1 MSSLSKSKY
10 LYEEWGFPKGRKQIY
25 ESTRECAEREFEE
38 ETGYKKYNLNNR
50 NYNDNNIY
58 IEEFLGTNNIKY
70 KHVYYLINMNEDIYK
85 PTVNKNNKIQ
95 YGEVKNVGWFTYNEC
110 IQLMRPYDVAKKEV
124 LGKVYEYIINNELK

>member
-1 MSSLSKSKY
+1 M
-10 LYEEWGFPKGRKQIY
+10 
-25 ESTRECAEREFEE
+25 
-38 ETGYKKYNLNNR
+38 NNR

-70 KHVYYLINMNEDIYK
+70 KHVYYLINMGEDIYK

-95 YGEVKNVGWFTYNEC
+95 YGGVKNIGWFTYNEC

-124 LGKVYEYIINNELK
+124 LGKVYEYIINNELKE